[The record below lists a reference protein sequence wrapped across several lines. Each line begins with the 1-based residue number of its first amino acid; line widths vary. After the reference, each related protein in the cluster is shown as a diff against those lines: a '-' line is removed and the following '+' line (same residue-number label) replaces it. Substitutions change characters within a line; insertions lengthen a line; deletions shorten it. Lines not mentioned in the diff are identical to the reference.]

1 MRNYC
6 FHSSKTFLILKETM
20 EKILTDLDTVRT
32 QTLPFFDLN
41 ESGLAKTYALGK
53 WNIRYLLHHIV
64 DAEMVLFERIRRG
77 IAHPMQVVYG
87 FHQNDWANY
96 LDYDDRPME
105 ISKQMYIANRTSI
118 RYLAQKF
125 YETKGQNQYVHSETG
140 LRTVKEEFDKVVWHN
155 QHHLKQMKQAVIGN
169 IF

>member
-1 MRNYC
+1 
-6 FHSSKTFLILKETM
+6 M
-20 EKILTDLDTVRT
+20 EKILTDLDNTYT

-41 ESGLAKTYALGK
+41 ESDLAKTYAIGK
-53 WNIRYLLHHIV
+53 WTIRQLLHHIV

-87 FHQNDWANY
+87 FHQDDWANH

-105 ISKQMYIANRTSI
+105 ISKQMYIANRAGI
-118 RYLAQKF
+118 RHLAQKF
-125 YETKGQNQYVHSETG
+125 YTTKGQNQYVHSETG

-155 QHHLKQMKQAVIGN
+155 AHHLKQIEQAVANN